1 MGLWLRTLLAVAY
14 NFGWRK
20 SELLGL
26 RIRQIDLA
34 ARTIRLEVGET
45 KNGAGRLIKMSDEVF
60 TLMSACIA
68 GKKAGRIR
76 VHADGNRARD
86 FRKVWQ
92 NVCKRAGVPGLFLHD
107 LRRTGVR
114 NLRRLGVAESLAMKI
129 SGHKTSSVFR
139 QYDITDEEGLAEVA
153 ARLDAN
159 RAEQREQKDS
169 AADATNA
176 S

>member
-68 GKKAGRIR
+68 GKEGRTNTCSRRRQQGAG
-76 VHADGNRARD
+76 
-86 FRKVWQ
+86 FSQ
-92 NVCKRAGVPGLFLHD
+92 
-107 LRRTGVR
+107 
-114 NLRRLGVAESLAMKI
+114 
-129 SGHKTSSVFR
+129 
-139 QYDITDEEGLAEVA
+139 GLAECLQTRWRAGTVSS
-153 ARLDAN
+153 RSPSHW
-159 RAEQREQKDS
+159 RAESSS
-169 AADATNA
+169 ARRC
-176 S
+176 